1 MGSTNEAINYGVPVI
16 CIPIQCDQPLVSH
29 RLAELGLGKAFDYR
43 TLTAEK
49 LRKSIHEIFSD
60 SAYLE
65 RMLKFSKLSRKY
77 NGSVNSANL
86 IMGLLNNS
94 SNKKLD

>member
-49 LRKSIHEIFSD
+49 LRRCIHEIFAD
-60 SAYLE
+60 GAYLE
-65 RMLKFSKLSRKY
+65 RMLKFSKLSRQY
-77 NGSVNSANL
+77 NGSINSANL
-86 IMGLLNNS
+86 IMDLLTRS
-94 SNKKLD
+94 SSKKLD